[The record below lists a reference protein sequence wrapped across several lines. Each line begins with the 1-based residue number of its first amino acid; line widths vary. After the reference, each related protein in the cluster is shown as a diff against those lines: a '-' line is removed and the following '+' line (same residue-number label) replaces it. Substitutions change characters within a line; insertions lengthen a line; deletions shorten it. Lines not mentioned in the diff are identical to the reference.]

1 MQLRNSETRFGLV
14 AVSLHWLVALL
25 FIVMLALGVTM
36 TRLALTDPL
45 TFPLYQLHKSIGA
58 TIFMLVVARVGWR
71 AANMQPPLPTS
82 LKPYERLLA
91 RMTHLGLYA
100 ALVLMPFTGWVVVS
114 ASSLGIPT
122 VLYGVLR
129 LPHIGFIAAS
139 PDKAVI
145 ETIASWTHASI
156 AAAAAALV
164 ALHIAAA
171 LWHHVIQRDDVLTR
185 MLPTRTLFGGDNE
198 T

>member
-1 MQLRNSETRFGLV
+1 
-14 AVSLHWLVALL
+14 
-25 FIVMLALGVTM
+25 
-36 TRLALTDPL
+36 
-45 TFPLYQLHKSIGA
+45 
-58 TIFMLVVARVGWR
+58 
-71 AANMQPPLPTS
+71 MQPPLPTS

-100 ALVLMPFTGWVVVS
+100 ALVLMPLTGWVIVS

-171 LWHHVIQRDDVLTR
+171 LWHHVFQRDDVLTR